1 MIRIAVLG
9 ATGSI
14 GSSALD
20 VIARHPERY
29 RVSVLSAGSQ
39 VAALLDL
46 CRQHR
51 PQHAV
56 VADPAG
62 FAALRDGLA
71 QAGLTTVAH
80 AGPEALAQLAASE
93 ADTVIA
99 AIVGAAGV
107 PSVLAA
113 AEAGR
118 RILLAN
124 KEAIVVAGDLVRKAL
139 ADSGGTLLPV
149 DSEHNALFQCL
160 PQPANQA
167 GAHPAIRRMVLTAS
181 GGPFRG
187 RSRDSLIDISP
198 EQACAH
204 PNWSMGRKISVDS
217 ATLINKG
224 LEVIEAH
231 WLFGMPAERIEVL
244 VHPQSLVHSLVDYV
258 DGSTLAQL
266 GLPDMRTAL
275 AYGLAWPER
284 IDAGV
289 GLLDL
294 LAAGR
299 LDFEAPDLVAFPALS
314 HAFSALRAGIGATTV
329 LNAANEMAVSAFL
342 QRQLGFLDIA
352 DCLAEML
359 EQVDC
364 PPGDTLAE
372 RLDLDARTRRAAANW
387 IAGHRG
393 AQRRTAT

>member
-1 MIRIAVLG
+1 VKRIAILG

-14 GSSALD
+14 GRSALD

-29 RVSVLSAGSQ
+29 RASVLAAGQQ
-39 VAALLDL
+39 VPALLEA
-46 CRQHR
+46 CREYR
-51 PQHAV
+51 PEHAV
-56 VADPAG
+56 IADPAG
-62 FAALRDGLA
+62 YANLRDGLA
-71 QAGLTTVAH
+71 AAGLATQAH
-80 AGPEALAQLAASE
+80 AGSDALARLPATA
-93 ADTVIA
+93 ADTVVA
-99 AIVGAAGV
+99 AVVGAAGV
-107 PSVLAA
+107 PAVLAA
-113 AEAGR
+113 AAAGR

-124 KEAIVVAGDLVRKAL
+124 KEAIVVAGDLVQAAL
-139 ADSGGTLLPV
+139 ARSGGELLPV

-160 PQPANQA
+160 PQPAAAA
-167 GAHPAIRRMVLTAS
+167 GAHPALRRIVLTAS

-187 RSRDSLIDISP
+187 RSRASLAAVTP

-217 ATLINKG
+217 ATLMNKG

-231 WLFGMPAERIEVL
+231 WLFGLAAERIEVV
-244 VHPQSLVHSLVDYV
+244 VHPQSLVHSLVDYI

-289 GLLDL
+289 AALDL
-294 LAAGR
+294 VRAGR
-299 LDFEAPDLVAFPALS
+299 LDFEPPDLTTFPALK
-314 HAFSALRAGIGATTV
+314 HAFAALRAGIGATTV

-352 DCLAEML
+352 TCLSAML
-359 EQVDC
+359 EQVAGE
-364 PPGDTLAE
+364 PGHDLDG
-372 RLDLDARTRRAAANW
+372 RLDLDARTRRAAADW
-387 IAGHRG
+387 IARHGKG
-393 AQRRTAT
+393 RTAG